1 MPTLFEPAVAS
12 SILERIENFTS
23 ANEKQWGKMTAAQT
37 LAHLRTVLELATGDR
52 TEKPNLIGI
61 LMGPIIK
68 RVVLNEKPYKQ
79 GLPTGPNFIIKDD
92 KNFDEEK
99 TKLIAVYKK
108 FIAGG
113 EAQVD
118 GFKHPLFG
126 KMTAYEWGFSQW
138 KHFDHHLR
146 QFNA

>member
-1 MPTLFEPAVAS
+1 MPSLFEPAVAS
-12 SILERIENFTS
+12 AILLRIENLTV
-23 ANEKQWGKMTAAQT
+23 ANQKQWGKMTAAQT
-37 LAHLRTVLELATGDR
+37 LAHLRTVLELGTGDR
-52 TEKPNLIGI
+52 TEKPNLIG
-61 LMGPIIK
+61 LLLGPIIK
-68 RVVLNEKPYKQ
+68 KVVLNDKPYKQ

-92 KNFDEEK
+92 KNFEEEK
-99 TKLIAVYKK
+99 AKLIAVYKK
-108 FIAGG
+108 FIERGASM
-113 EAQVD
+113 AD